1 MKKTILNNLPHS
13 LINNYAIRTESYE
26 EIDYIIVP
34 VVMMVEGV
42 HNGSRGPILYTT
54 LELSQSASLWNG
66 FPVIVNHPTDENGNH
81 ISAVDV
87 LQEQIVGTIQNSH
100 MDGSKLKADLRIDI
114 ASLSNMSEETLQSI
128 RNQSPLD
135 VSIGVFTDDEEVSG
149 EFNNITYN
157 AIAHNLTPDH
167 LALLP
172 GETGACSF
180 DDGCGIRN
188 QKSKVKVN
196 KSQIKIQTKHEVVER
211 SKLTFKQIHTQL
223 LKDGCVINEL
233 GNSELTRN
241 ELGFYEI
248 NNAIQ
253 NELDAFDGENKYY
266 YLQETFTDGTFVYMI
281 RNRDDRTSLLY
292 RRTYQVNDDGQI
304 TLLDDAVLV
313 VKEVN
318 YKVVT
323 PNINKFVR
331 TKKVKEIMTNEKVTS
346 CKVDALIE
354 NKVSKF
360 TEDDR
365 EFLSGLDE
373 PIFNKLVPDKEK
385 EVKVNKKE
393 EDVPVVDQ
401 KEVTANAVK
410 AFFAE
415 QETPEAFIK
424 LMPKGLQDQMN
435 SGMKLYTDRRSIL
448 IKGIVDNSKFIEETL
463 KTWKNELLETMYN
476 SVMPEEENDF
486 SGMSEIGELTD
497 NKEAGGVALKSMLRL
512 DNVEPKKEEV

>member
-1 MKKTILNNLPHS
+1 
-13 LINNYAIRTESYE
+13 
-26 EIDYIIVP
+26 
-34 VVMMVEGV
+34 
-42 HNGSRGPILYTT
+42 
-54 LELSQSASLWNG
+54 
-66 FPVIVNHPTDENGNH
+66 
-81 ISAVDV
+81 
-87 LQEQIVGTIQNSH
+87 
-100 MDGSKLKADLRIDI
+100 
-114 ASLSNMSEETLQSI
+114 
-128 RNQSPLD
+128 
-135 VSIGVFTDDEEVSG
+135 
-149 EFNNITYN
+149 
-157 AIAHNLTPDH
+157 
-167 LALLP
+167 
-172 GETGACSF
+172 
-180 DDGCGIRN
+180 
-188 QKSKVKVN
+188 
-196 KSQIKIQTKHEVVER
+196 VER

-292 RRTYQVNDDGQI
+292 KRTYQVNDDGQI

-331 TKKVKEIMTNEKVTS
+331 TKKVKEIMANEKVTS

-354 NKVSKF
+354 NKASKF

-435 SGMKLYTDRRSIL
+435 SGMKLYTDRRSVL

-486 SGMSEIGELTD
+486 SGMSEIGELTE
-497 NKEAGGVALKSMLRL
+497 NKESGGVALKSMLRL

>member
-1 MKKTILNNLPHS
+1 M
-13 LINNYAIRTESYE
+13 
-26 EIDYIIVP
+26 
-34 VVMMVEGV
+34 
-42 HNGSRGPILYTT
+42 
-54 LELSQSASLWNG
+54 
-66 FPVIVNHPTDENGNH
+66 
-81 ISAVDV
+81 
-87 LQEQIVGTIQNSH
+87 
-100 MDGSKLKADLRIDI
+100 
-114 ASLSNMSEETLQSI
+114 
-128 RNQSPLD
+128 
-135 VSIGVFTDDEEVSG
+135 
-149 EFNNITYN
+149 
-157 AIAHNLTPDH
+157 
-167 LALLP
+167 
-172 GETGACSF
+172 
-180 DDGCGIRN
+180 
-188 QKSKVKVN
+188 
-196 KSQIKIQTKHEVVER
+196 ER

-292 RRTYQVNDDGQI
+292 KRTYQVNDDGQI

-331 TKKVKEIMTNEKVTS
+331 TKKVKEIMANEKVTS

-354 NKVSKF
+354 NKASKF

-435 SGMKLYTDRRSIL
+435 SGMKLYTDRRSVL

-486 SGMSEIGELTD
+486 SGMSEIGELTE
-497 NKEAGGVALKSMLRL
+497 NKESGGVALKSMLRL